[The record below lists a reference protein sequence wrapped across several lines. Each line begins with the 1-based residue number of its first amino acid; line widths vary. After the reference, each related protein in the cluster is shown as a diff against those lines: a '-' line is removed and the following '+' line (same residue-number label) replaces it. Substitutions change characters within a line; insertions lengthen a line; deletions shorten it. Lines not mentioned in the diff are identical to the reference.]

1 MTSFSSLAHIS
12 SKYND
17 IGSSSGLILG
27 LRFLLL
33 GFGEGSKTSTSLE
46 PVSLSLVLL
55 FVLFL
60 YNGHPFLL
68 FKSEDNKI
76 AANFGLKFFISAC
89 KVRKYMVVGVSRPR
103 GSLDRRVNCRRVP
116 QPRWVGARRSAKG
129 GGSRRET
136 GVRGGIPRPSC
147 LSRAQVGCA
156 CSRGL
161 QASTREG
168 ASGLTRAPSR
178 PSPRGQPSVRG
189 PWIFLL

>member
-1 MTSFSSLAHIS
+1 VDSPALIAGLFNVPAGAANLLSCSQWPFDLFQQPLASTSFAVVVLWMCSI
-12 SKYND
+12 KYCR
-17 IGSSSGLILG
+17 
-27 LRFLLL
+27 RF
-33 GFGEGSKTSTSLE
+33 E
-46 PVSLSLVLL
+46 P
-55 FVLFL
+55 
-60 YNGHPFLL
+60 G
-68 FKSEDNKI
+68 
-76 AANFGLKFFISAC
+76 
-89 KVRKYMVVGVSRPR
+89 

-129 GGSRRET
+129 GRSRRET
-136 GVRGGIPRPSC
+136 GVRDEIPRPSC

-189 PWIFLL
+189 PWTFLL